1 LFIWNAK
8 WADGVLLQIHIPA
21 RRKNMNMNR
30 LAVALTAVNLV
41 LLIVLLVQS
50 RSIANQTVPEVLRVR
65 SFELVDEAGRVRAQ
79 LNVEPSGEVVFRL
92 RGEDESI
99 RVKLG
104 ASAEGSGLVLI
115 DDRTEPGVQILAQ
128 QDGTSLTLTDQSGAK
143 QVIEP

>member
-1 LFIWNAK
+1 
-8 WADGVLLQIHIPA
+8 
-21 RRKNMNMNR
+21 MNMNR

-41 LLIVLLVQS
+41 LLIVLLIQS
-50 RSIANQTVPEVLRVR
+50 RAIADQTVPDVLRVR
-65 SFELVDEAGRVRAQ
+65 SFELVDEAGKVRAQ

-104 ASAEGSGLVLI
+104 ASTKGSGLVLI
-115 DDRTEPGVQILAQ
+115 DDQTEPGVQILAQ

-143 QVIEP
+143 QIIEP